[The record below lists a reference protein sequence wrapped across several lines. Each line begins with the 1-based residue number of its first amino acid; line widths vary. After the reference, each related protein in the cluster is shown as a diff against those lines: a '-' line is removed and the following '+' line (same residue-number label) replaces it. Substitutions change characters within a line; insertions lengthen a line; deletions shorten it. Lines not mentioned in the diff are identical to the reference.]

1 MAEYNPWMHRY
12 AVFVA
17 CATLVLIYVG
27 GLVTSTGSGLAVPDW
42 PLSFG
47 QFFPPMVGGVLYEH
61 GHRLYAATIGLLTIA
76 LAVWLSLREPRR
88 WVRRMAWLALL
99 AVVCQGLLGGMTVL
113 LRLPDAVSISHAA
126 VAEIFFC
133 LTVAIALVTS
143 KRWIEESPRLQDAGS
158 PPLRLLAGATTA
170 VIYCQILLGALVRHT
185 ESGLAIMDFP
195 LAYGRLIPPFHT
207 HQVAIHFAH
216 RVGALVVTV
225 FVIWLVSAT
234 LRRHGAE
241 GVLRR
246 PAIVLALALAVQI
259 YLGAETV
266 WSSRAT
272 ILTTFHVAGGAF
284 TLATSLF
291 LALSAGR
298 VLQPRRSASAVTAAR
313 AGAAAA

>member
-76 LAVWLSLREPRR
+76 LAVWLSLREPRQ
-88 WVRRMAWLALL
+88 WVRRMGWLALL
-99 AVVCQGLLGGMTVL
+99 AVVCQGLLGGLTVL
-113 LRLPDAVSISHAA
+113 LRLPDAVSIGHAA

-133 LTVAIALVTS
+133 LTAAIALVTS
-143 KRWIEESPRLQDAGS
+143 RGWLAEGPRLPDTGS
-158 PPLRLLAGATTA
+158 PPLRLLAGLTTG

-216 RVGALVVTV
+216 RVGALVAAT

-234 LRRHGAE
+234 LRRYRAE
-241 GVLRR
+241 GSLRR
-246 PAIVLALALAVQI
+246 PAVVLALALAVQI

-272 ILTTFHVAGGAF
+272 IPTTLHVAGGAF
-284 TLATSLF
+284 TLATSLL
-291 LALSAGR
+291 LALSAR
-298 VLQPRRSASAVTAAR
+298 RILLPRRSADTVAAAR
-313 AGAAAA
+313 AGAAAC